1 MTLLGGHWLRWI
13 TSYSIPV
20 LKAFDKPCILLEMNL
35 EHERRQLVFAIK
47 VALTQEQVQA
57 LKVAVN
63 SWLKASPEDV
73 VIRRVARELVNKE
86 AWLKKKGEWH

>member
-1 MTLLGGHWLRWI
+1 MNNIIYPLRQSSKPGEPCMLLG
-13 TSYSIPV
+13 
-20 LKAFDKPCILLEMNL
+20 MNL
-35 EHERRQLVFAIK
+35 ERERRQLVFSIK

>member
-1 MTLLGGHWLRWI
+1 MLLG
-13 TSYSIPV
+13 
-20 LKAFDKPCILLEMNL
+20 MNL
-35 EHERRQLVFAIK
+35 ERERRQLVFSIK

-63 SWLKASPEDV
+63 SWLKSSPEDV
-73 VIRRVARELVNKE
+73 IIQRAARELANKE